1 MNEGK
6 VGAPFEYSHSYMHFL
21 AFLKIGFKMCE
32 LWCESWLMP
41 LKMIWMNMFIYAP
54 SVLSGIKEKLEV
66 TDLINQLDIADGLK
80 ELLLSSSFTLKS
92 LLSASVSDLAKTL
105 GIDDHV
111 AKLVSDAVNKAI
123 KRSRSI
129 PWYRPLKEKERRW
142 TPIPEA
148 EQFQYNY
155 CWFFFY
161 CIILI
166 HYS

>member
-1 MNEGK
+1 
-6 VGAPFEYSHSYMHFL
+6 
-21 AFLKIGFKMCE
+21 
-32 LWCESWLMP
+32 MP

-92 LLSASVSDLAKTL
+92 LQNASVSDLAKTL
-105 GIDDHV
+105 GIDEHV

-129 PWYRPLKEKERRW
+129 PLYVVFFIICVIIRNRICSEKTKPRRKRNN
-142 TPIPEA
+142 T
-148 EQFQYNY
+148 
-155 CWFFFY
+155 
-161 CIILI
+161 IITLGFSRSRTRSCNI
-166 HYS
+166 FTN